1 MSISGRDAATGNRE
15 SIPQDGANEALVLME
30 RALGLLDRGEVPDDI
45 GAHLDL
51 AIHRLKDWLAGAN
64 C

>member
-1 MSISGRDAATGNRE
+1 
-15 SIPQDGANEALVLME
+15 ME
-30 RALGLLDRGEVPDDI
+30 RALGLLDRAEGPDDI